1 MPNELSHTTKRLLS
15 NAIKTHQASPEKAEV
30 SYQHKVLAQTCLPYR
45 NPKGLE
51 KWERYNGDT
60 AMLIRSLEVLNPRE
74 KKSVIPGLPYGP
86 KARILMIYLNQ
97 QAIMN
102 DSPLIDVEDNMTAF
116 LKRVHGSSLN
126 GREIKAY
133 KEQMTRLASC
143 HFSFAI
149 SISDEQTI
157 QDAAGKIVGAFD
169 LWFPKDEN
177 QRVLWS
183 SKIELSPEYFQTL
196 KRYLVPLNENS
207 VRALSHSAMGLD
219 IYTWLAQRLHRIPE
233 DETHFIGWKNLKDQ
247 FGHGYGRM
255 DNFKRVFRDTLQTV
269 LTQYP
274 EANRGSVIEDR
285 NKGYH
290 LKQAA
295 PPVPYRKK
303 AVKEIEG

>member
-1 MPNELSHTTKRLLS
+1 MDDLSPTKKRLIENSVAVYQSL
-15 NAIKTHQASPEKAEV
+15 PEKTDV

-60 AMLIRSLEVLNPRE
+60 GMLIRSMEVINP
-74 KKSVIPGLPYGP
+74 KKKESIIPGLPDGL

-97 QAIMN
+97 QAVLN
-102 DSPLIDVEDNMTAF
+102 DSPVIDVEHNMTAF
-116 LKRVHGSSLN
+116 LKRVHGASLN

-149 SISDEQTI
+149 SVTDEQTI
-157 QDAAGKIVGAFD
+157 QDPGGRIVGAFD

-177 QRVLWS
+177 QKVLWS
-183 SKIELSPEYFQTL
+183 SQIRLSDEYFKTL
-196 KRYLVPLNENS
+196 KNHLVPLDERA
-207 VRALSHSAMGLD
+207 VKALSHSAMGLD

-233 DETHFIGWKNLKDQ
+233 GKKQFVSWKNLKDQ
-247 FGHGYGRM
+247 FGHGYGRI
-255 DNFKRVFRDTLQTV
+255 DNFKRVFRDTLNTV

-274 EANRGSVIEDR
+274 TASMAVQEDK
-285 NKGYH
+285 NKGYD
-290 LKQAA
+290 LYSAM
-295 PPVPYRKK
+295 PPVPYRKSQNQIS
-303 AVKEIEG
+303 KE